1 MKCKFNIEKP
11 KVSNCQECPYFD
23 DCYIEQLE
31 RIEEDGK
38 INRTTNKK
46 ENKKFHHFE

>member
-1 MKCKFNIEKP
+1 MKKCKFNIEKP

-31 RIEEDGK
+31 EISDGK
-38 INRTTNKK
+38 DD
-46 ENKKFHHFE
+46 